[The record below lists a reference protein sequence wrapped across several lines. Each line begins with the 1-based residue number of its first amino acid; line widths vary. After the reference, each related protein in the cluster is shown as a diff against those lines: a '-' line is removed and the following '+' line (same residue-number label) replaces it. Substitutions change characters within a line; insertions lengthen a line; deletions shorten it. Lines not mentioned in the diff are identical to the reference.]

1 MGKYYLRIENN
12 NFEFLLEG
20 IHEIKESDKLILNDD
35 YILFFELQSKGKQ
48 FRLKEIP
55 TGNTLFDY
63 IEEYIPE
70 VLEVTS
76 EVGQDEFNLDIEYR
90 LSKLEVGV

>member
-90 LSKLEVGV
+90 LSKLELGV